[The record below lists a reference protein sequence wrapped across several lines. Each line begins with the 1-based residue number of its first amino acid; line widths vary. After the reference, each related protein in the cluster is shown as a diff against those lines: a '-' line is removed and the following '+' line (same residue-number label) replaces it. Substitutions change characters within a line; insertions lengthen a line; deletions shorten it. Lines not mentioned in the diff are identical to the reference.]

1 MTKTSKNS
9 RKLAIGLFCLAVVL
23 VFLFKQSSFM
33 QTYSLGIDPS
43 NERCLPEVHLTVLK
57 RIAPVSVRSGD
68 LVFFKPDSHFTWV
81 KTAYILKRVAGI
93 EGDHLVIK
101 GDRVSINGKLL
112 VSGFPLAKFYRGV
125 DFSRDEIIPKGE
137 LFLVG
142 THPLSDD
149 SRYWGYEHLSNIEGT
164 AHAIF

>member
-1 MTKTSKNS
+1 
-9 RKLAIGLFCLAVVL
+9 
-23 VFLFKQSSFM
+23 M

-43 NERCLPEVHLTVLK
+43 YERCLPDVHLTLLK
-57 RIAPVSVRSGD
+57 RIAPTSVSHGE

-81 KTAYILKRVAGI
+81 KTAFILKRVAGM
-93 EGDHLVIK
+93 EGDHLVIQD
-101 GDRVSINGKLL
+101 DRVSINGKLI
-112 VSGFPLAKFYRGV
+112 VSGFPLAKFYSGIE
-125 DFSRDEIIPKGE
+125 FSRDELIPKGE

-149 SRYWGYEHLSNIEGT
+149 SRYWGYEHLANIEGT